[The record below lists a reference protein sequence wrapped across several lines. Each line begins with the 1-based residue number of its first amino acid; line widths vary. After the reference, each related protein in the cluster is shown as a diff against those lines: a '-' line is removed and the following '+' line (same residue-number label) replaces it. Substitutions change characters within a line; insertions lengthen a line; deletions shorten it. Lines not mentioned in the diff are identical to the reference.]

1 MDPRLTLI
9 ALGLIIAA
17 IIAATTSACT
27 QPAHTA
33 SSTQQAKQICDEV
46 YADSEDASG
55 YGDCVSSAKRSLE
68 KY

>member
-1 MDPRLTLI
+1 MDPRHTLI

-17 IIAATTSACT
+17 IIAANTSACN
-27 QPAHTA
+27 PPIHTA

>member
-1 MDPRLTLI
+1 MDPRHTLI
-9 ALGLIIAA
+9 ALGLIIGA
-17 IIAATTSACT
+17 IIAANTSACN
-27 QPAHTA
+27 PPVHTA

-55 YGDCVSSAKRSLE
+55 YGDCFSSAKRSLE

>member
-1 MDPRLTLI
+1 MEPRHTLI

-17 IIAATTSACT
+17 IIAANTSACNPRT
-27 QPAHTA
+27 YTS

-55 YGDCVSSAKRSLE
+55 YGDCVSSAKRRLE
-68 KY
+68 KN